1 MVAPGSS
8 DTSNGLV
15 ATFALVPLARL
26 RNEPQLDSQGGRLL
40 CVASHTSLRAPVCGA
55 YSLKY
60 AGMLRRCVV
69 KTIAATWTLSQENAA
84 TYAYG
89 AITALLLVLLLFYPS
104 KQAGYC

>member
-1 MVAPGSS
+1 
-8 DTSNGLV
+8 
-15 ATFALVPLARL
+15 
-26 RNEPQLDSQGGRLL
+26 
-40 CVASHTSLRAPVCGA
+40 
-55 YSLKY
+55 LKY